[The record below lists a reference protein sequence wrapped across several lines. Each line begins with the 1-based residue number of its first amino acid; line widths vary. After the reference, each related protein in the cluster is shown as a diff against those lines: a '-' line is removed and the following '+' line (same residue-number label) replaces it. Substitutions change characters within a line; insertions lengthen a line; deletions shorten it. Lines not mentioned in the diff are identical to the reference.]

1 MNGVLAALV
10 SVWHGFTT
18 TLLFLWESLEPY
30 SKELTDVIIAIFTVV
45 LAVATVQLA
54 RATNVLADD
63 TRKNARQRE
72 IQSAISV
79 AHSLS
84 LNLAKAAR
92 LGRPPAAPTVDLTPE
107 AIEALNECESLA
119 IGARIG
125 LYDLE
130 MLNQFAG
137 VGITAQ
143 FHRLLPALQALR
155 SRSGNPTLYGEL
167 EWLARQTENR
177 VHNIE
182 SHSTRRR

>member
-1 MNGVLAALV
+1 MNGVLAALG
-10 SVWHGFTT
+10 SGWHMFTT
-18 TLLFLWESLEPY
+18 NLQSLLDSVEPY
-30 SKELTDVIIAIFTVV
+30 SKELTDVTVAVFTIV
-45 LAVATVQLA
+45 LAIATVQLA

-84 LNLAKAAR
+84 LNLEKAVR
-92 LGRPPAAPTVDLTPE
+92 LGRPPTEATTDLLPE

-125 LYDLE
+125 LYDLA

-137 VGITAQ
+137 VSITAQ
-143 FHRLLPALQALR
+143 FNRLLPNVQALR
-155 SRSGNPTLYGEL
+155 SRLRNPHLYSEL
-167 EWLARQTENR
+167 EWLARQTESR
-177 VHNIE
+177 VQK
-182 SHSTRRR
+182 S